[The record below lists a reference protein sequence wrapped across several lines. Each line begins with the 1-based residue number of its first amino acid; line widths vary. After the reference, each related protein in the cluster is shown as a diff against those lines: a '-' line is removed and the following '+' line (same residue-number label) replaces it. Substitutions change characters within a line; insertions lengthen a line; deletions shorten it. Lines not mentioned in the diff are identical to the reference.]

1 MRATSWLAW
10 TIWALSMALTVLSL
24 WLLVLGY
31 SSPNVPVYPYWAEGT
46 VLAVGYSSVGAV
58 VASRRPGNPIGWV
71 LCSIGLSW
79 GAYHFTSE
87 YATYALLA
95 APGSLPAAK
104 AAAWIASWLWVPGLG
119 LIVFLALLFPSGRLP
134 SPRWSPFAW
143 FSVLLVVA
151 GTIMAVFSPG
161 ARFGLSVRNPL
172 GIEGLPNFYE
182 QLQALMFALIFVASA
197 SLVVRLHHARGVER
211 QQIKWVAYAGAL
223 AAGAS
228 LPTYTIFEAMDL
240 WWLKIVGHVPA
251 LVGILG
257 VPTAVGI
264 AILRYRLYG
273 IDIVINRT
281 LVYGALTAILVAHYF
296 GSIVW
301 LQWVF
306 VLLTGQQSTLA
317 VVASTLV
324 IAALFNPLHRWVQA
338 FVDRRFYRSKYD
350 ARKTLESFSAK
361 LRDETDLDAL
371 SNDLVG
377 VVRETMQPAHVSL
390 WLRPDPARR
399 AVKARSQENN
409 RANELSA
416 LPTTTTQKASTSDW
430 PWTQST

>member
-1 MRATSWLAW
+1 MC
-10 TIWALSMALTVLSL
+10 ALSMALTVLSL
-24 WLLVLGY
+24 RLLVLVL
-31 SSPNVPVYPYWAEGT
+31 SHPTIPVYPYWAEGT
-46 VLAVGYSSVGAV
+46 LLAVGYSTVGAA

-71 LCSIGLSW
+71 LCAIGLSW
-79 GAYHFTSE
+79 GAYHYSSE
-87 YATYALLA
+87 YVTYARLA
-95 APGSLPAAK
+95 APWSLPPAK

-134 SPRWSPFAW
+134 SPRWRPFAW
-143 FSVLLVVA
+143 LSAVLVA
-151 GTIMAVFSPG
+151 VGTIMAAFSPG

-172 GIEGLPNFYE
+172 GIEGLPNVYE

-240 WWLKIVGHVPA
+240 RWLEMVGHVPA

-377 VVRETMQPAHVSL
+377 VVRETMQPAHISL
-390 WLRPDPARR
+390 WLRPDPVPKSSEGEEPREQPR
-399 AVKARSQENN
+399 Q
-409 RANELSA
+409 
-416 LPTTTTQKASTSDW
+416 
-430 PWTQST
+430 

>member
-1 MRATSWLAW
+1 
-10 TIWALSMALTVLSL
+10 V
-24 WLLVLGY
+24 
-31 SSPNVPVYPYWAEGT
+31 
-46 VLAVGYSSVGAV
+46 
-58 VASRRPGNPIGWV
+58 
-71 LCSIGLSW
+71 
-79 GAYHFTSE
+79 
-87 YATYALLA
+87 
-95 APGSLPAAK
+95 
-104 AAAWIASWLWVPGLG
+104 
-119 LIVFLALLFPSGRLP
+119 
-134 SPRWSPFAW
+134 
-143 FSVLLVVA
+143 
-151 GTIMAVFSPG
+151 
-161 ARFGLSVRNPL
+161 RFGLSVRNPL

-182 QLQALMFALIFVASA
+182 QLQALMFVLIFVASA
-197 SLVVRLHHARGVER
+197 SLLVRLHHARGAVR

-223 AAGAS
+223 AGGAS
-228 LPTYTIFEAMDL
+228 LPTYTVLEAVDL
-240 WWLKIVGHVPA
+240 RWLEIVGHVPA

-350 ARKTLESFSAK
+350 ARKTLEAFSAK

-409 RANELSA
+409 RVNEVSA
-416 LPTTTTQKASTSDW
+416 LPTTTTQKASTSDR